1 MEPNDFGKYF
11 NAYLDDNAYVMVKK
25 RELYALI
32 DANKKNLKTIAKL
45 ERKLK
50 KCKKSTSTK

>member
-1 MEPNDFGKYF
+1 MESQDFGKYF
-11 NAYLDDNAYVMVKK
+11 ETFLNDHAYVMVKK

-32 DANKKNLKTIAKL
+32 DANKKNLKTIARL
-45 ERKLK
+45 ERRLE

>member
-1 MEPNDFGKYF
+1 MEPKDFGKYF
-11 NAYLDDNAYVMVKK
+11 QTFLDENAYVMVKK
-25 RELYALI
+25 KELYALI

-50 KCKKSTSTK
+50 KCNAQPKK